1 MKKLYLYIVSSFIGT
16 FFFTFFIVLFILDMQ
31 FLWLYVDDLVGKGLE
46 LNILAELFF
55 HMSITFIP
63 MALPLALL
71 LASLMC
77 FGNFGEHYE
86 LVAMKASGISMWQV
100 MRPLVIFSILLSG
113 FAFFVSNSL
122 LPVANLKGQ
131 TLLFDVR
138 RQKLAFNIKEG
149 VFYRDLDNY
158 VIYVERK
165 GANGSSIYGVK
176 IYDHTDRMGNT
187 KIISADSGMMTL
199 SPNQRNIIFT
209 LYNGYNYT
217 DVTSDENYKQN
228 RPFERMSFK
237 QEQLKFSLKDFDMT
251 RSSEDMY
258 KSSQQ
263 MMNLRQ
269 LNTSID
275 SLEHRYGN
283 KKQAFTRGFSQ
294 RWSNYIS
301 IDGDIMTAELPQKKI
316 AVADTIVVADTLA
329 VDDALAVSAIDTS
342 AVALADTIIVADSI
356 SVIDSSLILHW
367 PLLAQYTIDSVATT
381 INNIAAGSARN
392 AKENASFN
400 KIDQKSQKENI
411 MKHKKERHKKF
422 TLSIACLIFFFIGAP
437 LGSIIRKGGLGMPV
451 VVSVLFFVVYHVI
464 STIGER
470 MAVFGGLNM
479 FFGVWISSLVLLPVG
494 IFLTFKATTDAALFD
509 ADSWKKFF
517 QKLFKRHKTPERVPE
532 PIKGV
537 EGSNPKPSAS

>member
-1 MKKLYLYIVSSFIGT
+1 MKKLYQYIVNSFIGT
-16 FFFTFFIVLFILDMQ
+16 FLFTFFIVLFILDMQ

-55 HMSITFIP
+55 YMSITSIP
-63 MALPLALL
+63 MAMPLALL

-86 LVAMKASGISMWQV
+86 LVAMKASGISMWKV
-100 MRPLVIFSILLSG
+100 MRPLIIFSVLLSG
-113 FAFFVSNSL
+113 FAFFASNSL
-122 LPVANLKGQ
+122 IPVANLKGQ

-165 GANGSSIYGVK
+165 GADGSSIYGVK

-187 KIISADSGMMTL
+187 KIISADSGRMTL
-199 SPNQRNIIFT
+199 SPNQRSIIFT
-209 LYNGYNYT
+209 LYDGYNYT
-217 DVTSDENYKQN
+217 DVTSGDNYKQT

-251 RSSEDMY
+251 RSSEEMY

-263 MMNLRQ
+263 MMNIRQ
-269 LNTSID
+269 LNTALD
-275 SLEHRYGN
+275 SLERRYDS
-283 KKQAFTRGFSQ
+283 KQEAFSEGFSR
-294 RWSNYIS
+294 RWSNYNS
-301 IDGDIMTAELPQKKI
+301 LNEPTPTTADRVQVRDTVPETIMTLQ
-316 AVADTIVVADTLA
+316 
-329 VDDALAVSAIDTS
+329 
-342 AVALADTIIVADSI
+342 
-356 SVIDSSLILHW
+356 W
-367 PLLAQYTIDSVATT
+367 PLLEQYPDS
-381 INNIAAGSARN
+381 IAAIITDMAIASARN
-392 AKENASFN
+392 AKENAAFN
-400 KIDQKSQKENI
+400 KIDQKSQNENI
-411 MKHKKERHKKF
+411 MKHKRERHKKF

-451 VVSVLFFVVYHVI
+451 VISVLFFVIYYVI

-470 MAVFGGLNM
+470 MAVYGGLNM
-479 FFGVWISSLVLLPVG
+479 FAGVWLSSLVLLPIG
-494 IFLTFKATTDAALFD
+494 LFLTFKATTDAALFD

-517 QKLFKRHKTPERVPE
+517 QKLFKKTVNHEDT
-532 PIKGV
+532 
-537 EGSNPKPSAS
+537 ATLQ

>member
-1 MKKLYLYIVSSFIGT
+1 MKKLYQYIVNSFIGT
-16 FFFTFFIVLFILDMQ
+16 FLFTFFIVLFILDMQ

-55 HMSITFIP
+55 YMSITSIP
-63 MALPLALL
+63 MAMPLALL

-86 LVAMKASGISMWQV
+86 LVAMKASGISMWKV
-100 MRPLVIFSILLSG
+100 MRPLIVFSVLLSG
-113 FAFFVSNSL
+113 FAFFASNSL
-122 LPVANLKGQ
+122 IPVANLKGQ

-165 GANGSSIYGVK
+165 GADGSSIYGVK

-187 KIISADSGMMTL
+187 KIISADSGRMTL
-199 SPNQRNIIFT
+199 SPNQRSIIFT
-209 LYNGYNYT
+209 LYDGYNYT
-217 DVTSDENYKQN
+217 DVTSGDNYKQT

-251 RSSEDMY
+251 RSSEEMY

-263 MMNLRQ
+263 MMNIRQ
-269 LNTSID
+269 LNTALD
-275 SLEHRYGN
+275 SLERRYDS
-283 KKQAFTRGFSQ
+283 KQEAFSEGFSR
-294 RWSNYIS
+294 RWSNYNSLKEPTPSTADRVQVRDTMPDI
-301 IDGDIMTAELPQKKI
+301 IMTLQ
-316 AVADTIVVADTLA
+316 
-329 VDDALAVSAIDTS
+329 
-342 AVALADTIIVADSI
+342 
-356 SVIDSSLILHW
+356 W
-367 PLLAQYTIDSVATT
+367 PLLEQYPDS
-381 INNIAAGSARN
+381 IAAIITDMAIASARN
-392 AKENASFN
+392 AKENAAFN
-400 KIDQKSQKENI
+400 KIDQKSQNENI
-411 MKHKKERHKKF
+411 MKHKRERHKKF

-451 VVSVLFFVVYHVI
+451 VISVLFFVIYYVI

-470 MAVFGGLNM
+470 MAVYGGLNM
-479 FFGVWISSLVLLPVG
+479 FAGVWLSSLVLLPIG
-494 IFLTFKATTDAALFD
+494 LFLTFKATTDAALFD

-517 QKLFKRHKTPERVPE
+517 QKLFKKSVNHEDT
-532 PIKGV
+532 
-537 EGSNPKPSAS
+537 ATLQ

>member
-1 MKKLYLYIVSSFIGT
+1 MKKLYRYIVSSFLGT
-16 FFFTFFIVLFILDMQ
+16 FLFTFFIVLFILDMQ

-46 LNILAELFF
+46 MKILAELFF
-55 HMSITFIP
+55 HMSVTFIP

-86 LVAMKASGISMWQV
+86 LVAMKASGISMWKV
-100 MRPLVIFSILLSG
+100 MKPLVIFSVLLSG

-122 LPVANLKGQ
+122 IPVANLKGQ

-158 VIYVERK
+158 VIFVEHK
-165 GANGSSIYGVK
+165 GDDGSSIYGVK
-176 IYDHTDRMGNT
+176 IYDHTDHMGNT
-187 KIISADSGMMTL
+187 KIISADSGRMSM
-199 SPNQRNIIFT
+199 SPNQRCIIFT
-209 LYNGYNYT
+209 LYDGYNYT
-217 DVTSDENYKQN
+217 DVTTGDNFKQT

-263 MMNLRQ
+263 MMNIRQ
-269 LNTSID
+269 LNKALD
-275 SLEHRYGN
+275 SLERRYDN
-283 KKQAFTRGFSQ
+283 KQDAFTQGFTR
-294 RWSNYIS
+294 RWSNYNNITM
-301 IDGDIMTAELPQKKI
+301 GDEQLSAAERSQVHDTVPDTIMTLQWPLIEQYP
-316 AVADTIVVADTLA
+316 DTIAYILTNM
-329 VDDALAVSAIDTS
+329 AVSS
-342 AVALADTIIVADSI
+342 A
-356 SVIDSSLILHW
+356 
-367 PLLAQYTIDSVATT
+367 
-381 INNIAAGSARN
+381 NN
-392 AKENASFN
+392 AKENAAFN
-400 KIDQKSQKENI
+400 KIDMRSQNENI

-479 FFGVWISSLVLLPVG
+479 FLGVWISSLVLLPVG
-494 IFLTFKATTDAALFD
+494 LFLTFKATTDAALFD
-509 ADSWKKFF
+509 GDSWKKFF
-517 QKLFKRHKTPERVPE
+517 QRLFKKNRKNE
-532 PIKGV
+532 V
-537 EGSNPKPSAS
+537 ELNT